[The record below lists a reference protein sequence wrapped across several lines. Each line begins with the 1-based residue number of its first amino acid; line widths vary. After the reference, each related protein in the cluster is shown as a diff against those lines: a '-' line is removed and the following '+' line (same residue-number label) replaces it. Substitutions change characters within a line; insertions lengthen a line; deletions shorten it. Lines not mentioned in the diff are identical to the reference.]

1 MKRLAFHAALPL
13 AALVLAQ
20 LPADAA
26 RPARPA
32 HSAKAGKVAKAAD
45 ARFTGLASQFLAAA
59 MRLSPVEATAMG
71 EHRYDRLLPDISAV
85 GRAQRRQAWQGLLGE
100 LAALNPSQLSRDN
113 QVDLALLT
121 NELRYRVWAD
131 QAEQGWAW
139 NAQIYNDIAAGSLY
153 TLAARDFAPW
163 DVRLR
168 SATARMETLP
178 ALLKASRGELV
189 PARVPLVYAQT
200 VSQQNAGII
209 EIAEG
214 MLAPHAD
221 ALSGAE
227 RSRFD
232 AALAALKLAVADQQV
247 WLDTVLVPAAK
258 GDFRLGTKLYDQKMK
273 FGLMS
278 DITRPALK
286 ALALKAKA
294 DTRAEMYGLA
304 RQVLKGRTD
313 APAMPLQPT
322 AAQQQTAIE
331 AALKLSY
338 AKHPARENL
347 ENRARETLAEAT
359 AFVTKAGFV
368 RMPDGPV
375 KVITMPKFQQG
386 NAVAYNDPPGLFEK
400 AQQNFYA
407 VSPIPAE
414 WTDVQADSFLSEYND
429 FMIHD
434 LSIHEAMPGHYLQLD
449 HSNRSPDLLRAY
461 LGSGPFVEGWAVYA
475 EGMMKDQGY
484 LASDPQEQRLF
495 QLTVLKMRLRS
506 VTNTLL
512 DIGIQTEGMTR
523 DQAMD
528 LMQNGAFQAEREAAG
543 KWTRASLSSVQLLS
557 YFTGFSEH
565 MAMREE
571 AKQRWGKGYTL
582 RRYNDQVLSYGSPP
596 VKFVRELMFGLP
608 IK

>member
-1 MKRLAFHAALPL
+1 MKRLVLYAALPL
-13 AALVLAQ
+13 ASLALAQ
-20 LPADAA
+20 LPAAAA
-26 RPARPA
+26 RPPHQTKAV
-32 HSAKAGKVAKAAD
+32 SAANQQ
-45 ARFTGLASQFLAAA
+45 FQQIASQFLAAA
-59 MRLSPVEATAMG
+59 MKASPVEATAAG
-71 EHRYDRLLPDISAV
+71 EHRYDRLLPDISPT
-85 GRAQRRQAWQGLLGE
+85 GRRARRQTWQGLLAQ
-100 LAALNPSQLSRDN
+100 LARINPAQLSRDN
-113 QVDLALLT
+113 QVDLALLK
-121 NELRYRVWAD
+121 NELQYRVWAD

-139 NAQIYNDIAAGSLY
+139 NAQIYNDIAASSLY
-153 TLAARDFAPW
+153 SLAARDFAPW
-163 DVRLR
+163 DVRLNC
-168 SATARMETLP
+168 ATARMEALP
-178 ALLKASRGELV
+178 ALLKASRNELV
-189 PARVPLVYAQT
+189 PARVPLVFAQT
-200 VSQQNAGII
+200 VSKQNSGIL

-214 MLAPHAD
+214 MLAPHA
-221 ALSGAE
+221 ASLSGAD
-227 RSRFD
+227 RKRFD
-232 AALAALKLAVADQQV
+232 AALAGLKVAVADQQV

-258 GDFRLGTKLYDQKMK
+258 GDFRLGARLYDQKMK

-278 DITRPALK
+278 NMTRPELK
-286 ALALKAKA
+286 ARALQAKA

-304 RQVLKGRTD
+304 RQVLRGRAG
-313 APAMPLQPT
+313 APALPDKPT
-322 AAQQQTAIE
+322 ATQQQTGIE

-338 AKHPARENL
+338 AKHPPRDKL
-347 ENRARETLAEAT
+347 EQRARETLAEAT
-359 AFVTKAGFV
+359 SFVTKAGFV

-400 AQQNFYA
+400 GQQNFYA
-407 VSPIPAE
+407 VSPIPE
-414 WTDVQADSFLSEYND
+414 DWTDKQANSFLSEYND
-429 FMIHD
+429 YMIHD

-449 HSNRSPDLLRAY
+449 HSNRSPDVLRAY

-475 EGMMKDQGY
+475 EGMMKDAGY
-484 LASDPQEQRLF
+484 LNGDPQEQRLF

-506 VTNTLL
+506 ITNTLL

-565 MAMREE
+565 MALREE
-571 AKQRWGKGYTL
+571 AKRRWGKSYSL

-608 IK
+608 VG